1 MADIKAHTASTN
13 DFLKSLE
20 GDKIWDE
27 TALTY
32 FFAQSGD
39 SAAVASEDTSSG
51 NNVFAGTEAFDPL
64 QSSDTGDAGIR
75 QDVLNALAAW
85 ALVADIP
92 TFSAA
97 ANFAAATFKV
107 AGVDDWGGTL
117 GQMDFPGSNMVG
129 SSTTQFESMLYLNAS
144 NYLSDRGETGGS
156 PLGSQNALHELGHGL
171 GLGHPH
177 DDGHGT
183 SDVSDVSA
191 SASSEVVWDNERFT
205 VMSYE
210 KGGWNVNTA
219 GTFGRAVSPMAL
231 DIAAM
236 QNMYGATSAYET
248 NTTYTLTNA
257 GVTALDIDGSDGSV
271 SIGRAFYS
279 IWDTGGT
286 DSIEYGGSN
295 RSVINL
301 NNATLSMTDDD
312 RILDL
317 TDSLMIMDGYQDLPD
332 EVKNNIESADYH
344 GGGFFSAVFSASGTM
359 QLGGYSIA
367 SDFKDSDAK
376 IENAEGGSGDDV
388 LIGNALD
395 NTLTGNAGNDL
406 LSGSD
411 GDDSLFGGAGEDR
424 LSGGQ
429 GDDLLDGGAAED
441 KVYFLDSCDN
451 YEIDKDTDTGIVT
464 ISHVDGTMADGVDT
478 LIDVEYA
485 VFADDTVDLT
495 VDDPACSPI
504 DFIFLVDLS
513 GSFGD
518 DLPSFTAAAP
528 AIFDTVRATDPES
541 QFAVAS
547 FVDYPFSP
555 YGSPGD
561 YLYQPELALTAD
573 RTAFQ
578 TALGGLD
585 IKSGGDFPES
595 QWAGIWGAANGI
607 GLGLRENSRK
617 IILIATDASA
627 HSASDYGLSEGEV
640 LDFLV
645 DNSTTTIG
653 GAPGHFI
660 DPTDI
665 GDTSPDYVG
674 AGRDDLLAEV
684 AGGLFGETSLIL
696 ALTPGTEDFYM
707 DALPRTL
714 ATSVAP
720 LSRSGDDI
728 SDAVSFGLA
737 DLAGDV
743 SEAGTSSSDTLTG
756 TVDDDNLFG
765 LGGDDEID
773 GLAGNDTVD
782 GGSGSDTVSGGA
794 GDDDVRG
801 GTGDDELDGGAGN
814 DKITGGSGRDEIFD
828 GLGNDTVTGGDGA
841 DVILIM
847 AGANNISGGAD
858 ADILIGG
865 NQADTIDGGSG
876 NDIIRGEASDGL
888 LAGSDRIIGG
898 TGDDIMMG
906 GRGSDTFVFATGDG
920 NDEIGKFAA
929 ADITSDFSGP
939 SVLTTGVDFTSGLD
953 MIELSGFTT
962 IDAAS
967 VLDVVTDN
975 DDGVAVFVSE
985 GTQITFAGLAA
996 ADLSA
1001 DDFAFV

>member
-1 MADIKAHTASTN
+1 MADTTAHTASTN

-20 GDKIWDE
+20 GNKIWNE
-27 TALTY
+27 TSLTY

-39 SAAVASEDTSSG
+39 SVAVASEDTSSG
-51 NNVFAGTEAFDPL
+51 NNVFAGSEAFDPL

-75 QDVLNALAAW
+75 QDVLNALKAW
-85 ALVADIP
+85 ALVAGVP

-117 GQMDFPGSNMVG
+117 GQMNFPGTNMVG
-129 SSTTQFESMLYLNAS
+129 TSTTQFESMLYLNAN
-144 NYLSDRGETGGS
+144 NYLSDRGETGGA

-183 SDVSDVSA
+183 SDLSDVSA
-191 SASSEVVWDNERFT
+191 SSSSDVVWDNERFT

-219 GTFGRAVSPMAL
+219 GTFGRAVTPMAL

-236 QNMYGATSAYET
+236 QNMYGATMAYET
-248 NTTYTLTNA
+248 DTTYTLTDA
-257 GVTALDIDGSDGSV
+257 GTTALDIGGSDGDV

-301 NNATLSMTDDD
+301 NNATLSTTDDD

-317 TDSLMIMDGYQDLPD
+317 TDSLMIMDGYKDLPD

-344 GGGFFSAVFSASGTM
+344 GGGFFSTVFSASGTM

-367 SDFKDSDAK
+367 SDFKNPDAK

-395 NTLTGNAGNDL
+395 NTLTGGAGKDL
-406 LSGSD
+406 LSGSVGND
-411 GDDSLFGGAGEDR
+411 KLFGGAGADR
-424 LSGGQ
+424 LSGGH
-429 GDDLLDGGAAED
+429 GDDLLDGGAAVD
-441 KVYFLDSCDN
+441 KVYFLESCDN

-464 ISHVDGTMADGVDT
+464 ISHVGGTMADGVDT

-485 VFADDTVDLT
+485 VFSDDTVDLT

-528 AIFDTVRATDPES
+528 AIFDSVRAIDPNS

-555 YGSPGD
+555 YGAAGD

-573 RTAFQ
+573 TIAFQ

-627 HSASDYGLSEGEV
+627 HSASDYGLSEDQV
-640 LDFLV
+640 LDFLE
-645 DNSTTTIG
+645 DNSTKTIG
-653 GAPGHFI
+653 GAPGNII

-665 GDTSPDYVG
+665 GDTSPDYAG
-674 AGRDDLLAEV
+674 ADDDLLGEV
-684 AGGLFGETSLIL
+684 AGGLYGETSLIL
-696 ALTPGTEDFYM
+696 ALTPGTEDFYSE
-707 DALPRTL
+707 ALPRAL
-714 ATSVAP
+714 ATSIAP

-743 SEAGTSSSDTLTG
+743 SEAGTSSGETLTG

-765 LGGDDEID
+765 LGGDDEIN

-794 GDDDVRG
+794 GEDDVRG
-801 GTGDDELDGGAGN
+801 GTGDDDLDGGVGN
-814 DKITGGSGRDEIFD
+814 DKITGGAGKDKISD
-828 GLGNDTVTGGDGA
+828 GLGNNTVTGGDGA
-841 DVILIM
+841 DVILIR
-847 AGANNISGGAD
+847 AGVNDISGGAD
-858 ADILIGG
+858 ADILLGG

-876 NDIIRGEASDGL
+876 NDIIRGEASNGL

-906 GRGSDTFVFATGDG
+906 GRGSDTFVFTTDDG
-920 NDEIGKFAA
+920 NDEIGEFAA
-929 ADITSDFSGP
+929 ADITTDFSGP
-939 SVLTTGVDFTSGLD
+939 SVMTTGADFTSGLD
-953 MIELSGFTT
+953 KIELSGFTA
-962 IDAAS
+962 IDADS
-967 VLDVVTDN
+967 VLDAVTDN
-975 DDGVAVFVSE
+975 DDGVAVFASE
-985 GTQITFAGLAA
+985 GTEITFAGLAA

-1001 DDFAFV
+1001 NDFVFV